1 MPLHFIAP
9 SVLLGLAAAA
19 LPWLIHR
26 IGKRRARPHPFAAME
41 LLLRAEREVS
51 ARRRLREILLL
62 LLRTLV
68 AAALPLA
75 FARPFAEVRSDL
87 PAATTRTQGAV
98 IVLDDSASL
107 RRLASAGGDSV
118 FQLARARAR
127 ALAVSL
133 SPDSDLGLVLAS
145 EGTSAPVAEPS
156 NDRGRVL
163 AALDAATC
171 SARVADFGAAMRR
184 ASQILSASP
193 HAEKVVY
200 VVTDLQAAGW
210 GGVAASDRTAGGP
223 AVIVLDVGGPWENR
237 AVLSLTAE
245 PAPEEGAR
253 GVAVLAEIANF
264 STEPAHK
271 LGLTLRLDGA
281 DVARG
286 FVDVPPN
293 GRVHKRFLSTLSTS
307 QAPAGDG
314 TAHNA
319 EVEIDHDL
327 FTLDDRR
334 RARVEVSRG
343 LRVLVVDGDPR
354 TVRTEDE
361 TFFLE
366 AALRAG
372 GAGFSITTALP
383 DELGAT
389 PLAGYAAVFLANVA
403 KPSEELAEALR
414 RYVEGG
420 GGLFVSVGDR
430 VDVDAWNQRCKGLLP
445 QPLGLKRTAAAA
457 PGGAPEGETV
467 DLRPAERLAPLDR
480 RHPLLA
486 SFPAKGD
493 GLASARFFQF
503 MLLEPVPDAP
513 GRAVVLRYENG
524 APALVA
530 GDVGRGR
537 VLLLTTTVD
546 REWTDL
552 PIRPGFL
559 PLVQEAAR
567 YLAGAPGSDSIAALT
582 VGQRREVTVGPVV
595 ARIEI
600 VTPAGTSRWLTPEGH
615 DARPVDP
622 RAAEGHGRRTVTFA
636 ETDEPGL
643 YLVRASRA
651 DGTVVDRASESF
663 VVNLDP
669 AESDPALLP
678 AEKRPDRAA
687 GAAGAAAA
695 PKRRLE
701 LWHALSA
708 VVLFA
713 VLGESLLTLRRRRG
727 RVKA

>member
-1 MPLHFIAP
+1 MPLHFLAP
-9 SVLLGLAAAA
+9 SVLLGLLAAA

-26 IGKRRARPHPFAAME
+26 IGKRKARPVAFAAME
-41 LLLRAEREVS
+41 LLLRAERQVS

-75 FARPFAEVRSDL
+75 FARPFADVRSDL
-87 PAATTRTQGAV
+87 PAATTRTQSAV
-98 IVLDDSASL
+98 IVLDDSGSL
-107 RRLASAGGDSV
+107 RRLASAGGDPM

-127 ALAVSL
+127 AVVDSL
-133 SPDSDLGLVLAS
+133 SPDSDVALVLAS
-145 EGTSAPVAEPS
+145 EGTPTPVAEPS
-156 NDRGRVL
+156 IDRGRVL
-163 AALDAATC
+163 GALDGAVCT
-171 SARVADFGAAMRR
+171 ARVADFGAALRR
-184 ASQILSASP
+184 ASQILATAP
-193 HAEKVVY
+193 HAERVVY
-200 VVTDLQAAGW
+200 VVTDLQATGW
-210 GGVAASDRTAGGP
+210 ADVTSNERAPGAP
-223 AVIVLDVGGPWENR
+223 AVILLDVGGAWENR
-237 AVLSLTAE
+237 AVVALSAE

-253 GVAVLAEIANF
+253 GVAVVAEIANF
-264 STEPAHK
+264 SAQPVTK

-286 FVDVPPN
+286 FVDVPAN
-293 GRVHKRFLSTLSTS
+293 GRAHKRFTHTL
-307 QAPAGDG
+307 AGAG
-314 TAHNA
+314 TAHDA

-327 FTLDDRR
+327 FPLDDRR

-383 DELGAT
+383 DEVTAASLT
-389 PLAGYAAVFLANVA
+389 GYAAVFLANVA
-403 KPSEELAEALR
+403 KPSEEVAQALT
-414 RYVEGG
+414 RYVEAG

-430 VDVDAWNQRCKGLLP
+430 VDVDAWNQRMRALLP
-445 QPLGLKRTAAAA
+445 QPLGLKRTAATA
-457 PGGAPEGETV
+457 PGRAPEGETV

-503 MLLEPVPDAP
+503 MLMEPVPDAP
-513 GRAVVLRYENG
+513 GRSVVLRYENG

-530 GDVGRGR
+530 SDVGRGR

-559 PLVQEAAR
+559 PLMQEAAR
-567 YLAGAPGSDSIAALT
+567 FLAGAPGSDSISALT
-582 VGQRREVTVGPVV
+582 VGQRREIAVGLED
-595 ARIEI
+595 ARVEI
-600 VTPAGTSRWLTPEGH
+600 VKPGGQSVWLTAEAHEANGA
-615 DARPVDP
+615 ARGDP
-622 RAAEGHGRRTVTFA
+622 RADGRRRSVTFT

-643 YLVRASRA
+643 YRVRASRA
-651 DGTVVDRASESF
+651 DGTVAERASESF

-669 AESDPALLP
+669 AESDPARL
-678 AEKRPDRAA
+678 ADDKRPDRSPA
-687 GAAGAAAA
+687 GAAGAAT

-701 LWHALSA
+701 LGHYLSA
-708 VVLFA
+708 A
-713 VLGESLLTLRRRRG
+713 VLLAVLAESLLTLRRRRG